1 MRLSAEE
8 FRKVLESAIAGNKN
22 DIETIIDL
30 YLPLINRF
38 SVINGVIDEDLRQE
52 LMIHH
57 PEAKTISPTS
67 RAAYHLGAK
76 TPALAR
82 RAI

>member
-1 MRLSAEE
+1 MSVSAEK
-8 FRKVLESAIAGNKN
+8 FRKVLESAIAGKKT

-52 LMIHH
+52 LMLHV
-57 PEAKTISPTS
+57 
-67 RAAYHLGAK
+67 
-76 TPALAR
+76 ALSLSKF
-82 RAI
+82 IL